1 MYQGLQMDIFIK
13 ELKLLLSSVVIKRN
27 KLADAKETLDMT
39 KAAGMYLMVVE
50 GMDDFTSYVNF
61 DREVYVSAGV
71 SDLLISEYMGDKNK
85 IPYGLRDAILKLE
98 RQYILSNYVEKND
111 YYRML
116 NGLPDYTDTD
126 FIYVPTNEYEI
137 STTIPIHQLDT
148 TNMARLM
155 NSGLLTTIIAA
166 NPTKTYLNYIGD
178 YSITIY
184 KSRKALNYE
193 LLYCTTT
200 DPDNITAD
208 FKKFYTNAREYY
220 LNAIYNTNLANTY
233 TYYDNFIGFCIIIM
247 SIQRL
252 CASIFKQGITRD
264 FYDTQL
270 IRYLFDSYNIPY
282 IDDMTMDQMKIMA
295 KNLNIFLSM
304 KSTTKVLFDLCSIFG
319 FSNINIY
326 KYLLVRD
333 HVTDSVTGKPIFPTK
348 TTANGDGTFS
358 TGLDYATMYNVYFQK
373 VNVETTDLA
382 TALED
387 KTNKVDYAS
396 MVANDIYWVDD
407 DNLREKIYTAKF
419 NHIESKYISM
429 DIMFKITAMMYE
441 ICHTFRMIIDN
452 HSEFSKVTIS
462 VPKISSKQQDLF
474 TLIIFLCATFCK
486 RFGFT
491 GEIPL
496 KPASIAYVYGFNFG
510 ADLTKIITDIYSSK
524 YIDSSVVKYLIN
536 FTVNSSKDVDRIYT
550 NIKTL
555 KDFIVEQM
563 ASTKDINVYRAY
575 EALYKSVL
583 VVQDK
588 DTIYK
593 KTDGTLAASYI
604 DMLKDL
610 SPELYTFLEDL
621 DIADDKNTV
630 ALMESV
636 LYKLEDLSISYKY
649 LHTAVESNA
658 LFTVLIRLVKLFKS
672 YTVDLTSAG
681 ILYLFDDRYF
691 NMFKV
696 LDGMHAINT
705 KMYVSDKI
713 KAIYL
718 DMISTISVTIPE
730 EDKMAILDK
739 IKYLVKSYAKEKID
753 MRDDYFITSNM
764 HVKSKLMSQYAD
776 DFNFSV
782 NIPEDEKLKLYDKM
796 TNTVIRSFGNE
807 LIGLKDQVASVLS
820 NTDVTTRL
828 MLNTSNL
835 IEVEKETDSNISMN
849 VKFSTE
855 VVHDF
860 VTSSLIVKCVGFIM
874 DNIYTQTK
882 LNALDFIHGEVN
894 APLEDK
900 LTIRDSVSV
909 IDTD

>member
-1 MYQGLQMDIFIK
+1 MDIFIK

-27 KLADAKETLDMT
+27 KLADVNETLDMT
-39 KAAGMYLMVVE
+39 KEAGMYLMVTE

-61 DREVYVSAGV
+61 DREVYVAAGV
-71 SDLLISEYMGDKNK
+71 SDLLISEYMGDKSK
-85 IPYGLRDAILKLE
+85 IPYGLRDAIVKLE
-98 RQYILSNYVEKND
+98 RQYILSNYVEKNN

-126 FIYVPTNEYEI
+126 FVYVPTNEYEI

-155 NSGLLTTIIAA
+155 NSGMLTSIIAA
-166 NPTKTYLNYIGD
+166 NPTKKYLNYIGD

-252 CASIFKQGITRD
+252 CANIFKQGITRD

-333 HVTDSVTGKPIFPTK
+333 HVMDSVTGKPIFPTK
-348 TTANGDGTFS
+348 TTANGDGTF
-358 TGLDYATMYNVYFQK
+358 TTDLDYATMYNVYFQK

-407 DNLREKIYTAKF
+407 DALREKIYTAKF

-452 HSEFSKVTIS
+452 HSEFSKVSIS

-496 KPASIAYVYGFNFG
+496 KPASIAFVYGFNFN
-510 ADLTKIITDIYSSK
+510 ADLTKIITDIYASK

-536 FTVNSSKDVDRIYT
+536 FTVNSSKDVDRIYS

-621 DIADDKNTV
+621 DMADDKNTV

-636 LYKLEDLSISYKY
+636 LYKLEDLSSSYKY

-696 LDGMHAINT
+696 LDAIHAIDTN
-705 KMYVSDKI
+705 MYVSDKI

-718 DMISTISVTIPE
+718 DMISTMSITIPE
-730 EDKMAILDK
+730 EDKIVILDK
-739 IKYLVKSYAKEKID
+739 IKYLVKSYAKEKINLT
-753 MRDDYFITSNM
+753 DDYFITSNM
-764 HVKSKLMSQYAD
+764 QVKSKFMSQYAD
-776 DFNFSV
+776 DFNFDV
-782 NIPEDEKLKLYDKM
+782 NIPEDEKLALYDKM
-796 TNTVIRSFGNE
+796 TNIVIRSFGNE
-807 LIGLKDQVASVLS
+807 LIGLKDSVVSVLA
-820 NTDVTTRL
+820 NTDITTRM
-828 MLNTSNL
+828 MLNTNYL
-835 IEVEKETDSNISMN
+835 TLVDKETDSNISMD
-849 VKFSTE
+849 VRFSTE

-860 VTSSLIVKCVGFIM
+860 VTSSLIVKCMGYIM
-874 DNIYTQTK
+874 DKIYKTTK
-882 LNALDFIHGEVN
+882 MNATDFIYGEVN
-894 APLEDK
+894 VPVEDK
-900 LTIRDSVSV
+900 LVMRDSVSV
-909 IDTD
+909 IDTE